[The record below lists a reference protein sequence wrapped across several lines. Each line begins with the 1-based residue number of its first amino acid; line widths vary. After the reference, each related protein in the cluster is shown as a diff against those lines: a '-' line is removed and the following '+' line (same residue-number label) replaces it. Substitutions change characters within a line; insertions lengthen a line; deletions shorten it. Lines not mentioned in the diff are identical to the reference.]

1 MEIEL
6 QAVISS
12 LQLALYIGFSLIVSK
27 AGVSKNVLNALQNW
41 DWNCSQL
48 MAVFVEGSSLL
59 SQFDECDFSVV
70 RHAMMQSYEYEY
82 GYDTDTGI
90 MIQQFFF

>member
-12 LQLALYIGFSLIVSK
+12 LQLALYIGFWLIVYK
-27 AGVSKNVLNALQNW
+27 AGVSKSVLNALQNW

-59 SQFDECDFSVV
+59 SQFDVWFFYCEPCYEVELQ
-70 RHAMMQSYEYEY
+70 MQVWIRYRYKY
-82 GYDTDTGI
+82 RDTI
-90 MIQQFFF
+90 FF